1 MPSDGRTNPILSQHT
16 WNQWVVAVTWTAA
29 LLTSCTAR
37 PRAPAPPAATVSS
50 GGELFQS
57 YCAACHQYDGQAVG
71 EAPPLDNSPWVIG
84 PADRLIKIVL
94 HGVRGK
100 MEVQGKTYN
109 REMPGF
115 GQILSD
121 EAAAALLTFVRS
133 RFGAPEEPIS
143 VAMVNRVRTANEGR
157 TDYWTVGEL
166 LSEP

>member
-1 MPSDGRTNPILSQHT
+1 MPPGYMPAT
-16 WNQWVVAVTWTAA
+16 
-29 LLTSCTAR
+29 
-37 PRAPAPPAATVSS
+37 PAPPAPP

-57 YCAACHQYDGQAVG
+57 YCAACHQYDGQGVG

-84 PADRLIKIVL
+84 PAERLIKIVL

-100 MEVQGKTYN
+100 MEIQGKTYN

-115 GQILSD
+115 GQVLSD
-121 EAAAALLTFVRS
+121 KDAATLLTFVRS

-143 VAMVNRVRTANEGR
+143 AAMVHQVRTANEGR

-166 LSEP
+166 LSDP